1 MKKEPTRGALIAA
14 VHRPQ
19 DLPEGRRPAVAFVG
33 RSNVGKSSLLNRLL
47 GIRAARASKKPGK
60 TRGIYF
66 YETNEGHLVADL
78 PGTGYARV
86 SREERGGW
94 AELGEQFFRE
104 GGAVL
109 AVHLIDPR
117 VPDSPVDKE
126 TRDGL
131 AGLGVPTVVVATK
144 WDRLSAAQRAEAQR
158 RLSAIHGEVIPVSAK
173 TGQGIETLRRE
184 IRRRLVGEGILWT
197 LKNSDRSGGPLD
209 PPTRPAKGWRTR

>member
-1 MKKEPTRGALIAA
+1 MLKKEPTRGGLIAA

-19 DLPEGRRPAVAFVG
+19 DLPERLRPAVAFVG

-47 GIRAARASKKPGK
+47 GTRAARSSKTPGK

-66 YETNEGHLVADL
+66 YETNEGHQFADL
-78 PGTGYARV
+78 PGTGFARA

-94 AELGEQFFRE
+94 AELGQRFFCD

-117 VPDSPVDKE
+117 VPDSPIDLE

-131 AGLGVPTVVVATK
+131 SDLGVPRLVVATK
-144 WDRLSAAQRAEAQR
+144 WDRLSAAERAVA
-158 RLSAIHGEVIPVSAK
+158 RLQLAAIHGEIIPVSAK
-173 TGQGIETLRRE
+173 TGEGIETLRRE
-184 IRRRLVGEGILWT
+184 IRRRLI
-197 LKNSDRSGGPLD
+197 
-209 PPTRPAKGWRTR
+209 

>member
-1 MKKEPTRGALIAA
+1 LLKKEPTRGALIAA

-19 DLPEGRRPAVAFVG
+19 DLRKGGSPAVAFVG

-47 GIRAARASKKPGK
+47 GTRAARSSKQPGK

-66 YETNEGHLVADL
+66 YETNEGHQLADL
-78 PGTGYARV
+78 PGTGFARV

-94 AELGEQFFRE
+94 AELGERFFRE

-117 VPDSPVDKE
+117 VPDSPVDRE

-131 AGLGVPTVVVATK
+131 ASLGVPTLVVATK
-144 WDRLSAAQRAEAQR
+144 WDRLSAARRAEAQR

-173 TGQGIETLRRE
+173 TGEGIESLRRE
-184 IRRRLVGEGILWT
+184 IRRRLTGEG
-197 LKNSDRSGGPLD
+197 D
-209 PPTRPAKGWRTR
+209 PANPQKF

>member
-1 MKKEPTRGALIAA
+1 LKKEPTRGALIAA

-19 DLPEGRRPAVAFVG
+19 DLRKRRRPAVAFVG

-47 GIRAARASKKPGK
+47 GTRAARSSKTPGK

-66 YETNEGHLVADL
+66 YETNEGHQLADL
-78 PGTGYARV
+78 PGTGFARV

-109 AVHLIDPR
+109 AVLLIDPR
-117 VPDSPVDKE
+117 VPDSPVDRE

-131 AGLGVPTVVVATK
+131 AGLGVPTLVVATK
-144 WDRLSAAQRAEAQR
+144 WDRLSAAQRVKGQR

-173 TGQGIETLRRE
+173 TGEGIETLRRE
-184 IRRRLVGEGILWT
+184 IRRRLVGEGALRT
-197 LKNSDRSGGPLD
+197 PKNSDLGGGPFG
-209 PPTRPAKGWRTR
+209 PPRPPGKGWRTR